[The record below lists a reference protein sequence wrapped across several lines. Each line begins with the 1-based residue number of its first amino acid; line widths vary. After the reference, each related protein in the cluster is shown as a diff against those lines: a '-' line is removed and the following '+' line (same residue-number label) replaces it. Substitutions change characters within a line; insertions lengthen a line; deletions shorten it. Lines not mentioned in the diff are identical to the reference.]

1 MALTT
6 TAVVGMVI
14 AAFVGRW
21 LTQGMSGAEHRPST
35 QGSPEGLTLRIS
47 SAGHTVSI
55 LGTC

>member
-21 LTQGMSGAEHRPST
+21 LTQGMSGAEYRRR
-35 QGSPEGLTLRIS
+35 LR
-47 SAGHTVSI
+47 A
-55 LGTC
+55 LQKD